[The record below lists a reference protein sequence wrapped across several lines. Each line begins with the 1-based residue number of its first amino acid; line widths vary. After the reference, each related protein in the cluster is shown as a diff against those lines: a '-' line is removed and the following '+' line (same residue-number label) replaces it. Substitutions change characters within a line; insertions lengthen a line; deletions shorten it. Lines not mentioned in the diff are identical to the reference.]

1 MLIEL
6 SNLKFDEGMKKMKK
20 KLGYNKQK
28 KELSVKRLN
37 DLTPNQSQQE
47 DDSKKVKRKTSNSES
62 NESKG
67 TIFA

>member
-1 MLIEL
+1 
-6 SNLKFDEGMKKMKK
+6 MKK